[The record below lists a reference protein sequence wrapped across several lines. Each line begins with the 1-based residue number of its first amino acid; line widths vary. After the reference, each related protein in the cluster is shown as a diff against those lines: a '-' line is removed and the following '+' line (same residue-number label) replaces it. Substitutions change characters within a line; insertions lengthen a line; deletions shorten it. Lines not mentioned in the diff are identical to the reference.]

1 MRVIRFSTLAE
12 AMRLNRAAE
21 LMANSN
27 RFLWSVFRPHKS
39 TSIFLTSLMTYGRRE
54 PNRQGENNLKKFRL
68 RVPGDCGQRRFS
80 TRPSD
85 DTSAT
90 AVPERSRPASGRRSS
105 TALSAR
111 FSRSSAAR

>member
-90 AVPERSRPASGRRSS
+90 AVPERSRPAR
-105 TALSAR
+105 APAASAR